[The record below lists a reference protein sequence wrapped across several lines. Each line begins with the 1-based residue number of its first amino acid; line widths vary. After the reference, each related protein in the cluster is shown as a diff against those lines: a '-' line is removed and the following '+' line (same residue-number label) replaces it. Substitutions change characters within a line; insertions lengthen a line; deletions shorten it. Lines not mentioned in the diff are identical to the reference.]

1 MADPFDSNSSRP
13 LYNAIPV
20 LEGADDATVDI
31 VDALPVR
38 NQITLA
44 EPAPII
50 LSPADKQSIGIVD
63 AVPIPTSAF
72 QFFRPKNPVLLV
84 MWFAV
89 RAVIWLFGA
98 VCLMFGLAI
107 LAALPVIQFL
117 SLGYLL
123 EAGGRVARTG
133 RLRNGFIG
141 IYRSA
146 LLGSIVIGSWLL
158 LWPMRIVSGL
168 AKSADIIDPGG
179 RTATGWRIGLFASI
193 GLTTLVLAVIGV
205 GALVIV
211 AAIRRRTQS
220 EAGGYYAEAR
230 DAVWELV
237 MSLRLP
243 YYFWLGFRGFV
254 GAMAWLIVP
263 VSLIALGRA
272 NTPLAPLIGFFGAF
286 LLAIVLIYLPILQM
300 RLAQTNR
307 LRAVFEFGAARAA
320 YKRAPWASTFAIII
334 TLLFALPLY
343 LLKIEIVPRE
353 AEWLP
358 SLVFISFIFPARLL
372 TGWALGRANRRRT
385 PRHWFFRWTGRLP
398 LLPATAIYVL
408 IVFFTQYTSW
418 NGVWSLYE
426 QHAFLVPVPFFGM

>member
-1 MADPFDSNSSRP
+1 MANPFDSKSAP
-13 LYNAIPV
+13 LLYNAIPV
-20 LEGADDATVDI
+20 LEGADDPALDI
-31 VDALPVR
+31 VDALP
-38 NQITLA
+38 LA
-44 EPAPII
+44 SHAPVPIVLLPEENPPA
-50 LSPADKQSIGIVD
+50 GIVD
-63 AVPIPTSAF
+63 VVPVAAPAF
-72 QFFRPKNPVLLV
+72 QFFRPENPVLLA
-84 MWFAV
+84 MWFTV
-89 RAVIWLFGA
+89 RTVIWLFGA
-98 VCLMFGLAI
+98 VCMMFGLAI

-133 RLRNGFIG
+133 RVRDGFIG

-146 LLGSIVIGSWLL
+146 LLGAIVMGSWLL
-158 LWPMRIVSGL
+158 LWPMRIVAGL
-168 AKSADIIDPGG
+168 AQSADIIDPGG
-179 RTATGWRIGLFASI
+179 RTATGWRIGLFAAIALTALVFGLI
-193 GLTTLVLAVIGV
+193 GLVVLA
-205 GALVIV
+205 IV
-211 AAIRRRTQS
+211 AAIRRHTRPD
-220 EAGGYYAEAR
+220 AGGYYAEAR
-230 DAVWELV
+230 DAVWDLV

-263 VSLIALGRA
+263 VSLIALGRVNA
-272 NTPLAPLIGFFGAF
+272 PFAPLIGFFGAF
-286 LLAIVLIYLPILQM
+286 LLALVLIYLPILQM

-307 LRAVFEFGAARAA
+307 LRAVFELGAARAA
-320 YKRAPWASTFAIII
+320 YKRAPWASAFAIII

-358 SLVFISFIFPARLL
+358 SLVFITFIFPARLL

>member
-1 MADPFDSNSSRP
+1 MAHPLDSNSSRR

-20 LEGADDATVDI
+20 LEGADDAAVDI
-31 VDALPVR
+31 VDALPIP
-38 NQITLA
+38 NQIPSA
-44 EPAPII
+44 VPASIV
-50 LSPADKQSIGIVD
+50 LLPADRPPIGIVD
-63 AVPIPTSAF
+63 VVPVPAPTF

-98 VCLMFGLAI
+98 VCLMFGLAV

-146 LLGSIVIGSWLL
+146 LLGAIVMGSWLL

-168 AKSADIIDPGG
+168 AQSADIIDPGG
-179 RTATGWRIGLFASI
+179 RTAAGWRIGLLAAI
-193 GLTTLVLAVIGV
+193 GLTTLVFAVIGV
-205 GALVIV
+205 GALAIV
-211 AAIRRRTQS
+211 AAIRRRTRPD
-220 EAGGYYAEAR
+220 AGGYYGEAR
-230 DAVWELV
+230 DAVWDLV

-263 VSLIALGRA
+263 VSLIALGRV
-272 NTPLAPLIGFFGAF
+272 NSPLAPLIGFFGAF
-286 LLAIVLIYLPILQM
+286 SLALVLIYLPILQM

-307 LRAVFEFGAARAA
+307 LRAVFEFGAVRAA
-320 YKRAPWASTFAIII
+320 YKRAPWAATFAIII

-358 SLVFISFIFPARLL
+358 SLVFITFIFPARLL

>member
-1 MADPFDSNSSRP
+1 MTGPFDSSSSRP

-20 LEGADDATVDI
+20 LEGADDAAVDI

-38 NQITLA
+38 NQIPLA

-50 LSPADKQSIGIVD
+50 LLPADKQPIGIVD
-63 AVPIPTSAF
+63 VVPVPAPAF

-89 RAVIWLFGA
+89 RVVIWLFGA

-146 LLGSIVIGSWLL
+146 LLGIIVVGSWLL

-168 AKSADIIDPGG
+168 TQSADIIDPGG

-193 GLTTLVLAVIGV
+193 GLTTLVFAVIGV

-211 AAIRRRTQS
+211 AAIRRRTRPD
-220 EAGGYYAEAR
+220 AGTYYAEAR
-230 DAVWELV
+230 DAVWDLV

-243 YYFWLGFRGFV
+243 YYFWLGCRGFV
-254 GAMAWLIVP
+254 GAMAWLVVP
-263 VSLIALGRA
+263 VSLIALGRV

-307 LRAVFEFGAARAA
+307 LRAVFEFGAAREA
-320 YKRAPWASTFAIII
+320 YKRAPWAATFAIII

-358 SLVFISFIFPARLL
+358 SLVFITFIFPARLL
-372 TGWALGRANRRRT
+372 TGWALGRANRRQT

-398 LLPATAIYVL
+398 LLPATAIYVV